1 MELVVIKKGLPVIEF
16 NKEQMLKEV
25 NSNLKKY
32 RGLVFTEESQLGEAK
47 SIRANLNKVVKT
59 IDDERKRIEKEISA
73 PIDLF
78 KDDIKEIIN
87 LIKEVNEGIDEQVK
101 AFEVTKR
108 LEKFELIKNY
118 WNENNK
124 ISEITL
130 ERVFDNTWL
139 NQSKGIEKVKLEVQE
154 IISKIETEIET
165 LKQFTEEKIEQ
176 AELEYEYKKSL
187 DLSKTITDFKNKKKA
202 LEEAKLIEKN
212 KLEQAEEL
220 KTVEAEQEIVVEQ
233 PKEVNEMFI
242 LRFEI
247 KATREQIIA
256 LSEYLMQ
263 KSIDYKKI

>member
-1 MELVVIKKGLPVIEF
+1 MELVVIKKGLPIIEF
-16 NKEQMLKEV
+16 NKEEMLKEV

-101 AFEVTKR
+101 AFEEKKK
-108 LEKFELIKNY
+108 LEKFEEIKQY
-118 WNENNK
+118 WDDNNK
-124 ISEITL
+124 TKEIAL

-165 LKQFTEEKIEQ
+165 LKQFTDNKIEQ

-202 LEEAKLIEKN
+202 LEEVVKEPIK
-212 KLEQAEEL
+212 
-220 KTVEAEQEIVVEQ
+220 EQEIAVEQ

-247 KATREQIIA
+247 NATREQIIA

>member
-25 NSNLKKY
+25 NNNLKKY

-202 LEEAKLIEKN
+202 LEEVIKEPIK
-212 KLEQAEEL
+212 
-220 KTVEAEQEIVVEQ
+220 EQEIVVEQ

-256 LSEYLMQ
+256 LSEYLTQ

>member
-16 NKEQMLKEV
+16 NKEEMLKEV

-101 AFEVTKR
+101 AFEEKKK
-108 LEKFELIKNY
+108 LEKFEEIKQY
-118 WNENNK
+118 WDDNNK
-124 ISEITL
+124 TKEIAL

-165 LKQFTEEKIEQ
+165 LKQFTENKIEQ

-202 LEEAKLIEKN
+202 LEEVIKEPIK
-212 KLEQAEEL
+212 
-220 KTVEAEQEIVVEQ
+220 EQEIAVEQ

-247 KATREQIIA
+247 NATREQIIA

>member
-1 MELVVIKKGLPVIEF
+1 MELVVIKKGLAIIEF
-16 NKEQMLKEV
+16 NKEEMLKEV

-101 AFEVTKR
+101 AFEEKKK
-108 LEKFELIKNY
+108 LEKFEEIKQY
-118 WNENNK
+118 WDDNNK
-124 ISEITL
+124 TKEIAL

-165 LKQFTEEKIEQ
+165 LKQFTDNKIEQ

-202 LEEAKLIEKN
+202 LEEVVKEPIK
-212 KLEQAEEL
+212 
-220 KTVEAEQEIVVEQ
+220 EQEIAVEQ

-247 KATREQIIA
+247 NATREQIIA